1 MKIITNIECT
11 GPKISCWTTKK
22 MRNLNE
28 LMKIKK
34 REEEKKILE
43 KFKEISKEFN
53 KIHKMKSFRNS
64 PSATSLNSKSVL
76 N

>member
-11 GPKISCWTTKK
+11 SPKISCWTTKK

-53 KIHKMKSFRNS
+53 KIHKMKSLKSS
-64 PSATSLNSKSVL
+64 PSSTSLNSKSVL